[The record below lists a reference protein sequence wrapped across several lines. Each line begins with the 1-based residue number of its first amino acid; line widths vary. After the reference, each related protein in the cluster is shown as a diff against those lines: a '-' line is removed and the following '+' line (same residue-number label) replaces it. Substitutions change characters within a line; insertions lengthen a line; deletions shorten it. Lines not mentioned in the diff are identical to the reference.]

1 MKVLIL
7 DDEAP
12 VRDFF
17 KSFLESSF
25 DNCECFTCGSVQEFK
40 KLNTEINPDFYI
52 LDVVLLN
59 GQVFSAVDQFD
70 PSRAIL
76 ITGYDSN
83 RVRKVAQM
91 YGFHGVLPK
100 PVNGDVLK
108 SMLDSLILR
117 AGSQSRSR
125 VQSLMS
131 VFPRLFGTLAKSLV
145 NGQKVQDC
153 VEIVGKALD
162 ATVIVSPFE
171 QDGTI
176 SFPLFAYFKEGE
188 PETPRRLKLPQS
200 WLDQLLDGELVTH
213 FGQELSELGTAV
225 RRALALPIKG
235 EGIGQWGFFLTFD
248 GKATPYTQEEIT
260 FVRCVV
266 DILALA
272 LLRLRHNTTLE
283 TVLRNAI
290 TKSKCL
296 LK

>member
-1 MKVLIL
+1 MRVLIL

-25 DNCECFTCGSVQEFK
+25 DNCECYTCGSVQEFK
-40 KLNTEINPDFYI
+40 KLNTEVNPDFYI

-70 PSRAIL
+70 PARAIL
-76 ITGYDSN
+76 VTGYDSD
-83 RVRKVAQM
+83 RVRKIAHV

-108 SMLDSLILR
+108 SMLDSLVLR
-117 AGSQSRSR
+117 VSPRLRSR
-125 VQSLMS
+125 VQDLMG
-131 VFPRLFGTLAKSLV
+131 VFPKLFEVLAKSLV
-145 NGQKVQDC
+145 SGQKVQEC
-153 VEIVGKALD
+153 VEIVGKALN

-171 QDGTI
+171 QDGMI

-188 PETPRRLKLPQS
+188 PKMPRRFKLPKG
-200 WLDQLLDGELVTH
+200 WFDQLLNGKFVTCFEQGLDE
-213 FGQELSELGTAV
+213 FGIDV
-225 RRALALPIKG
+225 KRALAFPIKG
-235 EGIGQWGFFLTFD
+235 EGIGQWGFFLTYD
-248 GKATPYTQEEIT
+248 DKDAPYSQEEIT
-260 FVRCVV
+260 FVKCVT

-290 TKSKCL
+290 TKVSAF
-296 LK
+296 